1 MSHITSRRQFF
12 GLIFAGS
19 LAVLLHP
26 SAALAH
32 ARRKQQRGAAPAQR
46 RRFGKAKEREAWVDG
61 KGMCVFP
68 FAADRLPDTADA
80 FAAAME
86 RGYRRSLK
94 LPADTEVVRTTGD
107 AYPFVES
114 MKVDF
119 CDAVVDTKK
128 EGRKPSDKYLT
139 VHALDADRL
148 EVLGHRMAVEGA
160 EVNIG
165 MTAAG
170 ARLLLARD
178 KQGKPLLVLGDAREG
193 RMTFDMRLDD
203 VEKLLLAAARKG
215 GRAYGLSVDRTRL
228 RMTVE
233 NRRTIRVDLKL
244 FTRVAIAPAGLRFRA
259 RLDIDDRLD
268 GTLSELSCTGDE
280 VLGPLIS
287 GLISPVLKKYN
298 GKTRPLMNFPA
309 TDMRL
314 RDIRITADQSIRAT
328 ADFGSGK

>member
-1 MSHITSRRQFF
+1 MSLTSRRRFF
-12 GLIFAGS
+12 GLILAGS

-26 SAALAH
+26 SAVLAR
-32 ARRKQQRGAAPAQR
+32 ARRKGQRERAGQR
-46 RRFGKAKEREAWVDG
+46 RRFGKAKERDAWVDG

-94 LPADTEVVRTTGD
+94 LPADAEVVRTTGD
-107 AYPFVES
+107 AYPFVDTV
-114 MKVDF
+114 KVDF

-128 EGRKPSDKYLT
+128 EGRKPSEKYLT

-203 VEKLLLAAARKG
+203 VEKLLLATARKG

-233 NRRTIRVDLKL
+233 DGRTIRVDLKL

-287 GLISPVLKKYN
+287 GLIAPFLKKYN